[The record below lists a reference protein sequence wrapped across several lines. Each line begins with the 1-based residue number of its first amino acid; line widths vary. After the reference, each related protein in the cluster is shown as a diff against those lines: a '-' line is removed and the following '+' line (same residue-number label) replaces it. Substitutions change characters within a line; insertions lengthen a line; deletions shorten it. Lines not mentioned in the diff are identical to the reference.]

1 MSRRYAME
9 RGYFDRLRAGRLELF
24 AYARTVRNADELR
37 ASRDELMATVQ
48 INRTPTADRPLVMDI
63 RDGVAHI
70 PVVGQLT
77 PSADPCGA
85 WMGMAET
92 EYGFIQAALISAEDN
107 AAVLEIALDVDSPGG
122 YLDGLDETA
131 QLLGAVSKPTT
142 SFVGNLAASA
152 AYWLASQTD
161 KIVAMSPASEVGSI
175 GVAAE
180 EYDDDQALTN
190 DGIAHRVYTSTD
202 APDKRPDTKTEE
214 GRAKIVANLDAAHEI
229 FVRRVAEGRGVSP
242 AKVSKD
248 FGRGGVVIAERAMAA
263 GMIDEV
269 RGSHIAR
276 PAQAITAVGG
286 DQAAGPKVKKE
297 GRMELTIDQIKAE
310 APDVAA
316 ALRDEGIQAER
327 QRVAGLE
334 SWADINADC
343 AKIVAEAKAS
353 GKDYNAVA
361 AQLGAAAAKGKA
373 APAAN
378 GENAPEVTTATA
390 ANASGAGDT
399 LDGVDTKAQAIFG
412 YSAAD
417 AKKYKEVK

>member
-1 MSRRYAME
+1 MSKRYAME
-9 RGYFDRLRAGRLELF
+9 RGYLDRLRAGRLELF
-24 AYARTVRNADELR
+24 AYAREVRNADDLR
-37 ASRDELMATVQ
+37 ASRDELMASVQ
-48 INRTPTADRPLVMDI
+48 INRTPTAESPLVLDV

-92 EYGFIQAALISAEDN
+92 EYGFIQAAIIAAEDDKS
-107 AAVLEIALDVDSPGG
+107 VREIALDIDSPGG

-131 QLLGAVSKPTT
+131 QILGAVSKPTT
-142 SFVGNLAASA
+142 SYVGNLAASA

-161 KIVAMSPASEVGSI
+161 RIVALSPASEVGSI

-180 EYDDDQALTN
+180 EYDDDQALAN
-190 DGIAHRVYTSTD
+190 NGIVHRVYTSTD

-229 FVRRVAEGRGVSP
+229 FVRRVAEGRGVTP
-242 AKVSKD
+242 EKVSKD
-248 FGRGGVVIAERAMAA
+248 FGRGAVVIAERAMAV

-269 RGSHIAR
+269 RGSHISR
-276 PAQAITAVGG
+276 PKENIAGVAGI
-286 DQAAGPKVKKE
+286 QAAGPKNKKE

-310 APDVAA
+310 APNVAA
-316 ALRDEGIQAER
+316 ALRDEGAKDER
-327 QRVAGLE
+327 ARIMGLE
-334 SWADINADC
+334 AWSDINADC

-353 GKDYNAVA
+353 GKRYEDVA
-361 AQLGAAAAKGKA
+361 AQLGAAAAKGRA

-378 GENAPEVTTATA
+378 GENAPAVATGTAG
-390 ANASGAGDT
+390 NASGADDV
-399 LDGVDTKAQAIFG
+399 LDDVDREAAALFG
-412 YSAAD
+412 YDAAT
-417 AKKYKEVK
+417 AKKFKEVK